1 MKLLLNLIF
10 NFAFVFVKIVN
21 IHRRGRAAFVLC
33 STSDQRISQIS
44 DNNNRAKVSRKPKR
58 DYSTVNILP
67 EKWAEIAYAWCEKNS
82 NTTLSHQNKNS
93 KFNPV
98 FSDPED

>member
-44 DNNNRAKVSRKPKR
+44 DDNNLSKDRGYYSLLKSRESFKK
-58 DYSTVNILP
+58 T
-67 EKWAEIAYAWCEKNS
+67 K
-82 NTTLSHQNKNS
+82 T
-93 KFNPV
+93 
-98 FSDPED
+98 